1 MSIPAQL
8 QGKLA
13 LPVMAAPMHLVSS
26 VDSVVAQCC
35 SGIVGSFPSL
45 NARPQEQLSSWIAAI
60 KSRVGAYAQLHPG
73 KLVAPFAVAIPNHAG
88 NRRAR
93 QDMAACLAQ
102 RTPIIITSH
111 APCAWL
117 AKQVHAYRGLVLHE
131 VASAKEAEWALASGI
146 DGLVLTPGDG
156 AQRQGSGYPAQLVR
170 EVRAFHTGLLV
181 LTGAS
186 GTGSSVLAA
195 QAIGC
200 DMIFMEGQAAPETAS
215 GLPALAE
222 EYSAARNALR
232 LSLACA

>member
-35 SGIVGSFPSL
+35 SGMVGSFPSL
-45 NARPQEQLSSWIAAI
+45 NARPQEQLAAWIAAI
-60 KSRVGAYAQLHPG
+60 KSRVGAYAQLHPE
-73 KLVAPFAVAIPNHAG
+73 KLIAPFAVTIPNHGG

-93 QDMAACLAQ
+93 QDMAVCLAQ

-117 AKQVHAYRGLVLHE
+117 SKQVHAYRGLVLHE
-131 VASAKEAEWALASGI
+131 VSSTKEAEWALASGI
-146 DGLVLTPGDG
+146 DGLVLVPGDG
-156 AQRQGSGYPAQLVR
+156 AQRPVAGYPAELVR

-181 LTGAS
+181 LTGAA

-200 DMIFMEGQAAPETAS
+200 DMIYMDGRAAPGTAS

-222 EYSAARNALR
+222 QYTAAKEALR
-232 LSLACA
+232 HSLLCA